1 MNSASEM
8 VGVMPSHLCLRT
20 AQRTESSLSFRSERS
35 CASSVERPQAGRPV
49 MRIASI
55 IRSGQVLRQS
65 GIRLWWILALS
76 LIRFYQVLVV
86 GWLHKHFLLVQKF
99 RSTKAFFGY
108 VWIAAS
114 CSVSHS
120 LSLGP
125 STTHDKAEP
134 VLCCFVAYIYACMI
148 SCQIAPQFDGQALSV
163 LSDCLTIDLQTSNM
177 MSRDWIQHGNCA
189 LSDKLVHLQLKL
201 VGLLQAFASDWLQQK
216 IDTT

>member
-55 IRSGQVLRQS
+55 IRSGQVLCQS
-65 GIRLWWILALS
+65 GIRLWWILASS
-76 LIRFYQVLVV
+76 LIRFHQVLVV
-86 GWLHKHFLLVQKF
+86 GWLCKHFLLAQKF

-108 VWIAAS
+108 VWKAAS
-114 CSVSHS
+114 CSVSHP

-125 STTHDKAEP
+125 STTHDKAEL
-134 VLCCFVAYIYACMI
+134 VLSCFVAYVCLHDFMPDCFTIWWP
-148 SCQIAPQFDGQALSV
+148 SLSV
-163 LSDCLTIDLQTSNM
+163 FSDCLTIDLQTSNM

-189 LSDKLVHLQLKL
+189 LSDKLTFWYRAPSAEVSRT
-201 VGLLQAFASDWLQQK
+201 FASFC
-216 IDTT
+216 